1 MNQDNEK
8 ALQEVLR
15 QTLQRKNPPPGF
27 VDRVMARLP
36 EVQSSG
42 GNGAPYAIDTATGK
56 RAAPAAGPANG
67 NVRTMPAARPV
78 RRQTWLAIGL
88 AASLAVGSFA
98 GLRYQQ
104 YRQGQEASRQL
115 MLALHIAGEKLT
127 LAQHKV
133 VGDSERRI
141 DQ

>member
-1 MNQDNEK
+1 MNQDIEK
-8 ALQEVLR
+8 ALKEALI
-15 QTLQRKNPPPGF
+15 RKEPRPGF
-27 VDRVMARLP
+27 ADRVMARIP
-36 EVQSSG
+36 EAG
-42 GNGAPYAIDTATGK
+42 
-56 RAAPAAGPANG
+56 AAGGSNL
-67 NVRTMPAARPV
+67 RTMTAIGARPPKPV
-78 RRQTWLAIGL
+78 SHRPKWLAIGL

-115 MLALHIAGEKLT
+115 ILALQITGEKLT

-133 VGDSERRI
+133 VGVSERRA

>member
-1 MNQDNEK
+1 MNQEIEK
-8 ALQEVLR
+8 ALQSALA
-15 QTLQRKNPPPGF
+15 RKNPPDGF
-27 VDRVMARLP
+27 ADRVMARLP
-36 EVQSSG
+36 EAQSSSSS
-42 GNGAPYAIDTATGK
+42 
-56 RAAPAAGPANG
+56 
-67 NVRTMPAARPV
+67 NVRTMPSRRPA
-78 RRQTWLAIGL
+78 WLAIGL

-115 MLALHIAGEKLT
+115 MLALQITGEKLT

-133 VGDSERRI
+133 VGVGERRI

>member
-1 MNQDNEK
+1 MNQEFEK
-8 ALQEVLR
+8 ALKEALS
-15 QTLQRKNPPPGF
+15 RKEPPAGF
-27 VDRVMARLP
+27 VDRVMARIP
-36 EVQSSG
+36 ETPASG
-42 GNGAPYAIDTATGK
+42 GGK
-56 RAAPAAGPANG
+56 
-67 NVRTMPAARPV
+67 VRVMPSRRPW
-78 RRQTWLAIGL
+78 WLAIGL

-115 MLALHIAGEKLT
+115 MLALQITSDKLT

-133 VGDSERRI
+133 IGFSERRV